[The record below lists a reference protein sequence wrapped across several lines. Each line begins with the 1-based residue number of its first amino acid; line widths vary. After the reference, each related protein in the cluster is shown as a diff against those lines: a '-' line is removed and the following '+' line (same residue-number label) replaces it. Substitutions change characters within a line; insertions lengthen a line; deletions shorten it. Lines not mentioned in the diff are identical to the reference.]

1 MIKFNNIFKA
11 LLLVALLSSC
21 NKYLDFVP
29 DNVARLENAFT
40 MRKEAMKY
48 LATCYSYMPQDASPS
63 GNVAFTA
70 GDELALIWPFIDN
83 SMQADAY
90 RIARGEQNIGDP
102 MANYWNG
109 TRGGRNMWAA
119 LRDCNIFLENIV
131 KVPDMTEE
139 ERNRWIGEAKFL
151 KAYYH
156 FVLLRLYGP
165 IPLIKTNL
173 PIDADQ
179 SQVKIYRDPVDS
191 CFNYI
196 VQLIDEAKGDLPPI
210 ITNET
215 EELGRITQLIALSF
229 KAKVL
234 VFAASP
240 LFNGN
245 ADYNAYVDNR
255 GTKLINT
262 TKDDTK
268 WEKAVVACQEAVD
281 ACTQAGLTLYKFVPT
296 ATQATLSPQTQAQ
309 LGIRN
314 AVVEKW
320 NTEIIW
326 ANTNSNGSGIQSF
339 CYPRG
344 LDPANTSTAPRGQ
357 MSPPL
362 KIVENFYTKNGLPI
376 SEDKTWDYANR
387 YQLRTAVNAE
397 RFNIEEGYQ
406 TAYLNF
412 DREDRFYADLGFD
425 GGKWYGVG
433 KYDDKDIFTLKMKRG
448 QSAAQQVQFSYSTT
462 GYFVKKLLHYT
473 TTITT
478 TATSIKDYPW
488 PEMRLADL
496 YLLYA
501 EALNEAGRSAD
512 ALIWINKVRDRANI
526 PTVENAWTNFAKNPA
541 GYTTKDGLRKII
553 HQERS
558 IELAFEGHRYWDLLR
573 WKEATDVLNQ
583 PIAGWDISQSAA
595 DAYYRVRVIFNQAFG
610 QKNYFQP
617 LRESNIT
624 INRNLVQSPGW

>member
-11 LLLVALLSSC
+11 LLLVAFFSSC

-48 LATCYSYMPQDASPS
+48 LFTCYSYMPLDASPS

-90 RIARGEQNIGDP
+90 RIARGEQNISDP

-109 TRGGRNMWAA
+109 TRGGRNMWSA
-119 LRDCNIFLENIV
+119 LRDCNIFLENIN
-131 KVPDMTEE
+131 KVPDITEE
-139 ERNRWIGEAKFL
+139 EKNRWIGEVKFL

-156 FVLLRLYGP
+156 FILVRMYGP
-165 IPLIKTNL
+165 VPLIRTNL

-179 SQVKIYRDPVDS
+179 SKVKIYREPIDT

-196 VQLIDEAKGDLPPI
+196 VQLLDEAQGNLPPI

-215 EELGRITQLIALSF
+215 EELGRITQLTALSF

-245 ADYNAYVDNR
+245 ADFNGYVDNR
-255 GTKLINT
+255 GTSLFTT

-268 WEKAVVACQEAVD
+268 WEKAALACQQAVD
-281 ACTQAGLTLYKFVPT
+281 ACTQAGLTLYKFIP
-296 ATQATLSPQTQAQ
+296 APSQATLSSQTIIQ
-309 LGIRN
+309 LSIRG
-314 AVVEKW
+314 AVAEKW
-320 NTEIIW
+320 NSEIIW
-326 ANTNSNGSGIQSF
+326 ANTNSMGSAIQPF

-376 SEDKTWDYANR
+376 SEDKTWDYTNR

-433 KYDDKDIFTLKMKRG
+433 KTDDKDIFTLKMKRG

-478 TATSIKDYPW
+478 TATSMRDYPW

-501 EALNEAGRSAD
+501 EALNEAGRPVD
-512 ALIWINKVRDRANI
+512 ALVWINKVRERANI
-526 PTVENAWTNFAKNPA
+526 PTVEDAWINFAKNPA
-541 GYTTKDGLRKII
+541 GYTTKEGLRKII

-573 WKEATDVLNQ
+573 WKEAPEVLNQ
-583 PIAGWDISQSAA
+583 PIAGWDISQSSA
-595 DAYYRVRVIFNQAFG
+595 DAYYRARVIFNQAFG

-617 LRESNIT
+617 LDENNIT
-624 INRNLVQSPGW
+624 VNRNLVQSPGW